1 MIKRVCDQ
9 HQLIKHFLNF
19 ILKKSL
25 SKTDLSSRSK
35 VNCIFINPVNLQ
47 NLGTLVPVGVEPRV
61 EPLQKNPPENPSV
74 LAVHGVLDRV
84 FFWTKLALKLPW

>member
-1 MIKRVCDQ
+1 MGHI
-9 HQLIKHFLNF
+9 
-19 ILKKSL
+19 ILSAVDYAGVSFKA
-25 SKTDLSSRSK
+25 
-35 VNCIFINPVNLQ
+35 
-47 NLGTLVPVGVEPRV
+47 LVPVGVEPRV